1 MAKAVKGVTAF
12 EDAMTGID
20 TLSSMDLAALLC
32 SRVCHD
38 IINPVGAI
46 ANGLEVLEEDNGEE
60 MRTFAMELIVKS
72 TRTASAKL
80 QFARLAFGAAGSA
93 GAEID
98 TGNAESVARS
108 FMAGEKA
115 DLEWDGPQ
123 VLMPK
128 NLVKLLLNLVL
139 IGGSTIPRGGVIKV
153 TWEGDARY
161 PTFRL
166 VCEGKHA
173 RIPAQLDR
181 LLRGRPADDQGIDS
195 HSIQPYYT
203 GLLARE
209 SKMDLSFD
217 WQDDVITIEAKP
229 VHIPSPDEMIG
240 VAVPPQTV
248 G

>member
-1 MAKAVKGVTAF
+1 MTA
-12 EDAMTGID
+12 TD

-60 MRTFAMELIVKS
+60 MQTFAMELITKS
-72 TRTASAKL
+72 AKTASAKL

-98 TGNAESVARS
+98 TGDAENVARS

-115 DLEWDGPQ
+115 DLEWEGIR

-128 NLVKLLLNLVL
+128 NLVKLLLNLIL

-153 TWEGDARY
+153 SLEGDAYY

-166 VCEGKHA
+166 VRGEKCPHPG
-173 RIPAQLDR
+173 PA
-181 LLRGRPADDQGIDS
+181 
-195 HSIQPYYT
+195 
-203 GLLARE
+203 
-209 SKMDLSFD
+209 
-217 WQDDVITIEAKP
+217 
-229 VHIPSPDEMIG
+229 
-240 VAVPPQTV
+240 
-248 G
+248 

>member
-1 MAKAVKGVTAF
+1 
-12 EDAMTGID
+12 MTGHD

-60 MRTFAMELIVKS
+60 MRTFAMELITKS
-72 TRTASAKL
+72 ATTASAKL
-80 QFARLAFGAAGSA
+80 QYARLAFGAAGSA

-98 TGNAESVARS
+98 TGDAEAVAKG

-115 DLEWDGPQ
+115 DLEWEGIR

-128 NLVKLLLNLVL
+128 NLVKLLLNLIL

-153 TWEGDARY
+153 KLDGDARY
-161 PTFRL
+161 PTFTL
-166 VCEGKHA
+166 VCEGKNA

-181 LLRGRPADDQGIDS
+181 LLRGRPASDQGIDS

-209 SKMDLSFD
+209 SKMDLAFD

-240 VAVPPQTV
+240 VAQPADAT
-248 G
+248 